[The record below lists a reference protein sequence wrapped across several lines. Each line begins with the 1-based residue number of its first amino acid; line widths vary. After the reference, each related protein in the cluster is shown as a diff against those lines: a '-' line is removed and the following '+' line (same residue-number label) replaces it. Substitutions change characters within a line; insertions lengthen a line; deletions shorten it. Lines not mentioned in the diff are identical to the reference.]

1 MQTSDSLQGL
11 ETIIAFTA
19 NTTTNHYKHMLLL
32 FLLQLLCPPCL
43 QATSLE
49 TMAENQPCF
58 SQDFFSSLVS
68 SSKHQLKI
76 WACFLLVES
85 LQVLVWDLQTRSV
98 MIFTSQQAQ
107 NEQQEDFIT
116 NSLILKEK
124 TIHFLRK
131 KLFL

>member
-1 MQTSDSLQGL
+1 
-11 ETIIAFTA
+11 
-19 NTTTNHYKHMLLL
+19 
-32 FLLQLLCPPCL
+32 
-43 QATSLE
+43 
-49 TMAENQPCF
+49 
-58 SQDFFSSLVS
+58 
-68 SSKHQLKI
+68 
-76 WACFLLVES
+76 LLVES